1 MRTSPTWFFG
11 SSTTLRNVALRLRPA
26 LVLAVAIVALVRG
39 RALAA
44 DEEPRVIVVSSD
56 PDSTRCRRL
65 AAELR
70 SLGLSVVSMLPVTD
84 AAPDV
89 ALPALA
95 RREHAMAAV
104 QVLTL
109 ALKEQ
114 VWIADRVTNKTVLRE
129 LPRNSLRPDQTDD
142 SIAVGVA
149 ELLRAS
155 LMEVNSESHARG
167 DYAPTPRVRE
177 LAYPSV
183 VRAGASS
190 SVWAAAS
197 AGVQPGLRGSGR
209 AWIAQAGGAWRTNAG
224 FGLEAFLVATVI
236 PSSVAGL
243 AGEAQLSSQWVG
255 VGPLLEWPARSGRLH
270 GELGI
275 AIVGS
280 RVVARGERVLLRFI
294 PAQET
299 GYSPGLYLHGGPAFG
314 VDRFQLRLDIGV
326 LFLSSPA
333 IIHLADQRAA
343 VWGAP
348 AAHLTLGIA
357 ARVWPD

>member
-1 MRTSPTWFFG
+1 M
-11 SSTTLRNVALRLRPA
+11 LRLRRA
-26 LVLAVAIVALVRG
+26 VVLAVAIGGLGLG

-44 DEEPRVIVVSSD
+44 DQEPRVIVVSSD
-56 PDSTRCRRL
+56 PDSTRSRRL
-65 AAELR
+65 VAELR
-70 SLGLSVVSMLPVTD
+70 SLGLSVVSIPAVND

-89 ALPALA
+89 ALPELA
-95 RREHAMAAV
+95 RRERAMAAV
-104 QVLTL
+104 QIVTL

-114 VWIADRVTNKTVLRE
+114 VWISDRVTNKTVLRE
-129 LPRNSLRPDQTDD
+129 LPRSSLRPDQTDD

-183 VRAGASS
+183 AGAGAPS
-190 SVWAAAS
+190 SVWATALG
-197 AGVQPGLRGSGR
+197 GVQPGLRGAGS
-209 AWIAQAGGAWRTNAG
+209 AWIAQAGAEWRTDTG
-224 FGLEAFLVATVI
+224 LGLEAFVAATVS

-243 AGEAQLSSQWVG
+243 AGAARLSSQWVG
-255 VGPLLEWPARSGRLH
+255 VGPYIHWPARSGWVH
-270 GELGI
+270 GEVGI
-275 AIVGS
+275 AILGS
-280 RVVARGERVLLRFI
+280 RVVARGERVLPPFI
-294 PAQET
+294 TAQEI

-314 VDRFQLRLDIGV
+314 AGRFELRLDVGV

-333 IIHLADQRAA
+333 VIHLADQRVA

-348 AAHLTLGIA
+348 AAHMTLGVA
-357 ARVWPD
+357 GRVWP

>member
-11 SSTTLRNVALRLRPA
+11 SSATLRNEALRLRRA
-26 LVLAVAIVALVRG
+26 VVLAVALGGLAGEPAVA
-39 RALAA
+39 A
-44 DEEPRVIVVSSD
+44 EQEPRVIVISSD
-56 PDSTRCRRL
+56 PDSTRSRRL

-70 SLGLSVVSMLPVTD
+70 SLGLSVVSIPPVTD

-89 ALPALA
+89 ALPELA
-95 RREHAMAAV
+95 RRERAMAAV
-104 QVLTL
+104 QIVTL

-114 VWIADRVTNKTVLRE
+114 VWIADRVTNKTVMRE
-129 LPRNSLRPDQTDD
+129 LPRSPLRPDQTDD

-155 LMEVNSESHARG
+155 LMEVNSESQARG

-177 LAYPSV
+177 LAYPSAI
-183 VRAGASS
+183 RAGATS
-190 SVWAAAS
+190 SVWVAAF
-197 AGVQPGLRGSGR
+197 AGVQPGLRGTGS
-209 AWIAQAGGAWRTNAG
+209 AWIAQGGAAWRTSTG
-224 FGLEAFLVATVI
+224 LGLEAFVAATLSS
-236 PSSVAGL
+236 SSVAGP
-243 AGEAQLSSQWVG
+243 AGAAQLSSQWVG
-255 VGPLLEWPARSGRLH
+255 VGPRLEWPAQSGRLC
-270 GELGI
+270 GEVGI

-280 RVVARGERVLLRFI
+280 RVVARGEGVLPPFI
-294 PAQET
+294 AAREI

-314 VDRFQLRLDIGV
+314 VDRFQLRLNVGV

-333 IIHLADQRAA
+333 IIYLANQRAA

-357 ARVWPD
+357 GRVWP

>member
-1 MRTSPTWFFG
+1 MS
-11 SSTTLRNVALRLRPA
+11 RLRRA
-26 LVLAVAIVALVRG
+26 VVLAVAIGGLGRG

-44 DEEPRVIVVSSD
+44 DQEPRVIVVSSD
-56 PDSTRCRRL
+56 PDSTRSRRL

-70 SLGLSVVSMLPVTD
+70 SLGLSVVSVPPSTD
-84 AAPDV
+84 AAPEV
-89 ALPALA
+89 ALPELA
-95 RREHAMAAV
+95 RRERAMAAV

-114 VWIADRVTNKTVLRE
+114 VWIADRVTNKTVVRE
-129 LPRNSLRPDQTDD
+129 LPRSSLRPDQTDD

-167 DYAPTPRVRE
+167 GYASTPRVRE

-183 VRAGASS
+183 VRAGGAS
-190 SVWAAAS
+190 SVWATAF
-197 AGVQPGLRGSGR
+197 AGVQPGLRGAGS
-209 AWIAQAGGAWRTNAG
+209 AWIAQAGVAWRSSSG
-224 FGLEAFLVATVI
+224 FGLEAFVAATLS
-236 PSSVAGL
+236 PSSVAGR
-243 AGEAQLSSQWVG
+243 AGTAQLSSQWLG
-255 VGPLLEWPARSGRLH
+255 AGPHLEWPARSGWLH
-270 GELGI
+270 GEVGL

-280 RVVARGERVLLRFI
+280 RVVARGERVLLPFLT
-294 PAQET
+294 AQEI

-314 VDRFQLRLDIGV
+314 VDRFQLRLDVGV

-333 IIHLADQRAA
+333 MIHLADQRAA

-357 ARVWPD
+357 SRVWP